1 MKFLETSLLTLTT
14 LALIVAAVPAADR
27 VDTLAIRAAQGT
39 KPCGPQVPSWPL
51 TTFNWNAAKTDENL
65 RIWRKGGLDT
75 EGTRWM
81 PLTSTAT
88 QQFSNQLGVELLNTA
103 AWNCSIETPCDA
115 DIIDCQ
121 KTGFYPATGST
132 AGFKQSKWGY
142 FALDALVNVNARSSS
157 VYQSLQDAEANLANL
172 QLDLGSKF
180 GKQSSDQPDLQE
192 TLLGLSLSSGSLVA
206 SWDQRLHLLPDW
218 RSIMSTPD
226 QRPQNISNARFSNPL
241 ANPAKYGEFI
251 ASFSAW
257 LRGQLDFSAGN
268 LFKGALVGGYY
279 IEDALAGGAWV
290 ARDTT
295 AQASTS
301 ANLKLELM
309 ARGINALWKKSKIW
323 VTFIDLKDDVSGTKC
338 EADKTRPQITKY
350 CDDGGVYYLYRF
362 DEHGNHDGALDKPW
376 GMEDLS
382 SVGLNPA
389 WVTESSAKSYRA
401 SQNGY
406 NYDQKIGTQ
415 RILATASK
423 SGIAQFNNRAGRL
436 PGTWTIPVC
445 DMGTYTK
452 WNQDYISNPASG
464 ETYSSPL
471 PCICGPGGSR
481 TAAFTKEAQMTN
493 FDTLIDWCYQQTRS
507 IDWPAGV
514 DKIDYGFKSIKR
526 P

>member
-1 MKFLETSLLTLTT
+1 MPIS
-14 LALIVAAVPAADR
+14 LIVK
-27 VDTLAIRAAQGT
+27 I
-39 KPCGPQVPSWPL
+39 
-51 TTFNWNAAKTDENL
+51 
-65 RIWRKGGLDT
+65 
-75 EGTRWM
+75 
-81 PLTSTAT
+81 
-88 QQFSNQLGVELLNTA
+88 
-103 AWNCSIETPCDA
+103 
-115 DIIDCQ
+115 
-121 KTGFYPATGST
+121 GFYPATGST

-142 FALDALVNVNARSSS
+142 FALNALVNLNARFSS
-157 VYQSLQDAEANLANL
+157 VYQSLQDAEADLANL

-180 GKQSSDQPDLQE
+180 GKQSSDQLDLQE
-192 TLLGLSLSSGSLVA
+192 TLLGLSTVFGVVGGFLGPAAPLVGGISGTLGA
-206 SWDQRLHLLPDW
+206 IGGGIGFQ
-218 RSIMSTPD
+218 IG
-226 QRPQNISNARFSNPL
+226 AASNPL

-251 ASFSAW
+251 ANFSAW

-268 LFKGALVGGYY
+268 LFKGAPIGGYY
-279 IEDALAGGAWV
+279 IEDAVAGGAWV

-338 EADKTRPQITKY
+338 KADKTGPQITKY

-362 DEHGNHDGALDKPW
+362 DERGNHVGALDKPW
-376 GMEDLS
+376 GMDDLS

-406 NYDQKIGTQ
+406 NYDQKNGAQ

-452 WNQDYISNPASG
+452 WNQDYISNSASG